1 MVSEV
6 DDRSIFDLAADWWK
20 RRKWLFIASFLI
32 VFTVAASLVRALPP
46 LYRASTT
53 FVFSE
58 NEIAESLVT
67 PDSSND
73 LELRLAAIREA
84 VLSRSELQQVID
96 SFGLYADLMRNA
108 PPESVI
114 RRFRRDIDI
123 EQSTA
128 TEPQWGK
135 KSTYIVT
142 IGFRYWDPQH
152 VAAVAN
158 ELAAR
163 FQAENTR
170 IRRAQAARTAE
181 FVRSQVDAARTELR
195 RQESRLGA
203 FRNAHLGELPEQQS
217 YNIAVLERLNE
228 ELRLN
233 RERQAE
239 LLMAREGI
247 PSSTLTV
254 PSASASRLTGR
265 SRLEQLQRDLAAMQ
279 GRYTDAHPQVIRLQR
294 EIDRLTQELIDEGG
308 GRMGQADEPLVTP
321 EDLRRNEARL
331 RDEIAAVTQR
341 IETTPQI
348 DQNLQR
354 IAYDYNAAKDAYL
367 SLQKLYR
374 EAHLAQSLEQRQDQ
388 QFKVTEAAIPP
399 DFPSAPN
406 RMRLIFMGFVLAA
419 AIAGL
424 VVFVAER
431 TDKRFYSLADIRRFT
446 RVPVLASIGPMP
458 TTADTFRRRAGAVTM
473 WIFVIIGLL
482 LVASIGNYI
491 GSNAHG
497 LVATLLA

>member
-1 MVSEV
+1 M
-6 DDRSIFDLAADWWK
+6 
-20 RRKWLFIASFLI
+20 
-32 VFTVAASLVRALPP
+32 
-46 LYRASTT
+46 
-53 FVFSE
+53 
-58 NEIAESLVT
+58 
-67 PDSSND
+67 
-73 LELRLAAIREA
+73 
-84 VLSRSELQQVID
+84 Q
-96 SFGLYADLMRNA
+96 
-108 PPESVI
+108 
-114 RRFRRDIDI
+114 
-123 EQSTA
+123 
-128 TEPQWGK
+128 
-135 KSTYIVT
+135 
-142 IGFRYWDPQH
+142 

-321 EDLRRNEARL
+321 GDLRRNEARL